1 MKPIALI
8 ERAINNSSR
17 TMDIVLDAFGGS
29 GSTLIAAEKTNRRCR
44 MIELDEKY
52 VDIIIKRWEDFT
64 GKKAIHKDTGKT
76 YEELATERKGVSNG

>member
-1 MKPIALI
+1 
-8 ERAINNSSR
+8 
-17 TMDIVLDAFGGS
+17 MDIVLDAFGGS

-64 GKKAIHKDTGKT
+64 GKKAVHKDTGKT
-76 YEELATERKGVSNG
+76 YAELAAERK